1 MTNNRSS
8 SDSSTLLCPHCHLP
22 IEIEEVNCG
31 IFRHGTF
38 KSSGRQIY
46 QHLDRQGCEQL
57 VRDDLIY
64 GCGRPFRVAIQNG
77 MYFTET
83 CGYI

>member
-8 SDSSTLLCPHCHLP
+8 SNSSTLLCPHCLLP
-22 IEIEEVNCG
+22 IEIEDVACG

-46 QHLDRQGCEQL
+46 QHLHRQGCEQL
-57 VRDDLIY
+57 VRNDLIY
-64 GCGRPFRVAIQNG
+64 GCGKPFRVVIRNDE
-77 MYFTET
+77 YFTEI